1 MKFKLQFDKEIY
13 KKQMDLLFEI
23 AWKEKIAYYK
33 NSNYFGLMLVAI
45 GLLLLLERTSF
56 FGVAFIIFGLGILI
70 PYFYYFFKIK
80 KEYNGIEN
88 LKKMKIETLEN
99 LDEEWEFT
107 EEGLIIKFQENERIF
122 EWNEFV
128 AYFVKKNNLFL
139 ITEKHEPII
148 LDEIEVGEENFNA
161 LLNFIEHRIKL
172 KV

>member
-1 MKFKLQFDKEIY
+1 
-13 KKQMDLLFEI
+13 
-23 AWKEKIAYYK
+23 
-33 NSNYFGLMLVAI
+33 
-45 GLLLLLERTSF
+45 
-56 FGVAFIIFGLGILI
+56 
-70 PYFYYFFKIK
+70 
-80 KEYNGIEN
+80 
-88 LKKMKIETLEN
+88 MKIETLEN

-139 ITEKHEPII
+139 ITEKHEQII
-148 LDEIEVGEENFNA
+148 LDEIEVGEENFNG